1 MRYLVLLSAFFLLGT
16 TSCKKYDDG
25 FTHALVIYGGD
36 LTTNGC
42 GYLLRLSNGNFVKPV
57 NLASSFQ
64 QDSLGVLVKY
74 NTTGEKTNCVP
85 LSPYDKVNVS
95 EIKRDL

>member
-1 MRYLVLLSAFFLLGT
+1 MRYLLILSAILVLGT

-36 LTTNGC
+36 MTTNGC
-42 GYLLRLSNGNFVKPV
+42 GYLLRLSNGTFVKPI
-57 NLASSFQ
+57 NLASNYQ
-64 QDSLGVLVKY
+64 QDSLGVLIKY

-85 LSPYDKVNVS
+85 QNPYDKVNIS
-95 EIKRDL
+95 EIKRDF

>member
-1 MRYLVLLSAFFLLGT
+1 MRYLLLVAAFLMITG
-16 TSCKKYDDG
+16 TSCKKYDEG
-25 FTHALVIYGGD
+25 FTRALVVYGGD

-42 GYLLRLSNGNFVKPV
+42 GYLLRLQDGTLLKPIFLESNY
-57 NLASSFQ
+57 Q

-74 NTTGEKTNCVP
+74 NTTGEQTNCVP
-85 LSPYDKVNVS
+85 QHPYDKVNIN